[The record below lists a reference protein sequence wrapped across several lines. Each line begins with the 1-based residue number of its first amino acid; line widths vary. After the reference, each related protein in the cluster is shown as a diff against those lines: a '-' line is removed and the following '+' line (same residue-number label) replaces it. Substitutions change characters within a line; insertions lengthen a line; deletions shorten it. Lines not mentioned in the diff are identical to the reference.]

1 MIARWTIAGIAAALA
16 APIGFEFSQS
26 LQTLPKAAAIPLAP
40 EDLSRGTQRISAFQ
54 PGEFLRFDIDY
65 GVIPAGTATLEV
77 KHSKSGLW
85 EIRAEGRSR
94 RFYDWVF
101 PVRDTYISTF
111 DPETQLPVRFV
122 RNISEGGYRL
132 EQDYRFNWSAGWC
145 ETEEHRRRT
154 PDVEDAFQMPGRMQD
169 MVSAFCVARNM
180 DFSELEMGQTFSIPT
195 LVDGETY
202 DLRIAYGG
210 KALKEAAGRE
220 WSCLVFHPVI
230 QEGRIWSSPDDLT
243 LWISDDSRHLP
254 ICVESDLLVGTI
266 RMTLKDCTLP

>member
-85 EIRAEGRSR
+85 EIHAEGRSR

>member
-1 MIARWTIAGIAAALA
+1 MITRWTIAGIAAALA

-40 EDLSRGTQRISAFQ
+40 EDLSRGTQRVSAFQ

-154 PDVEDAFQMPGRMQD
+154 PDVEDAFQLPGRMQD